1 MRVPALMRVSAPM
14 LALLVLLVAACAPA
28 PTPAATTSAA
38 LRITLEPGGAALIW
52 GDGPYGVVLLHGAAY
67 DAASWEPQARVLAD
81 DQMRVL
87 AVEEVTADA
96 LRTAIAHLHGEGIE
110 RVAVV
115 AASAGAAAAFEVGV
129 AEPELVDQLIV
140 VSGTGNVS
148 GLGEFPKLFAASEG
162 EPAAADAERMEG
174 EAPGAWNAVLLV
186 PGDAHGQAIFDSEG
200 GDELLAG
207 ILRRLGERR

>member
-1 MRVPALMRVSAPM
+1 M

-38 LRITLEPGGAALIW
+38 LRITLAPGGAALIW

-96 LRTAIAHLHGEGIE
+96 LRAAIAHLHGEGIE

-200 GDELLAG
+200 GDELLSG